1 VESVGCVATVRGGVG
16 QRAEDVH
23 ELDDGAR
30 VAVADDE
37 GQRAG
42 LGRTDV
48 QEVDVLP
55 VDGGDELR

>member
-1 VESVGCVATVRGGVG
+1 MESVGCVTAVGDGVG
-16 QRAEDVH
+16 QRADDVH
-23 ELDDGAR
+23 ELDDGAGIP
-30 VAVADDE
+30 VAYYQR
-37 GQRAG
+37 QRAG